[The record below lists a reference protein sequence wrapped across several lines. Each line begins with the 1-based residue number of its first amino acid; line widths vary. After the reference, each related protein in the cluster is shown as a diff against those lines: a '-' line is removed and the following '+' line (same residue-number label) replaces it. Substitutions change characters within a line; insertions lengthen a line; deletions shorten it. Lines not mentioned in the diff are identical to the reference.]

1 MYAVMLYIKL
11 ENKDICSMIVSIR
24 KKYMHIQSE
33 SQRNRMLI
41 MDSGSGSYFYFWF
54 CLFHI
59 LYIMKKK
66 SLRSH

>member
-41 MDSGSGSYFYFWF
+41 MDSGSGSFWF